1 MATAPEAVEDLFRA
15 ADIQIN
21 GNRAWDIQ
29 VHDERFFPRL
39 LAGGSL
45 GFGESYMD
53 GWWDCEALDEMC
65 CRAIAARLEERFT
78 YNLRNLVALA
88 ISFIINRQ
96 TQRRSRRVGET
107 HYNLGNDFF
116 QAMLDPWM
124 QYSCA
129 HYQEGDD
136 LAAAQRRK
144 LEMICQRLQLR
155 PGLRLVDIGCGWGG
169 LAKYAAEHYGCS
181 VVGLTIS
188 SEQQQFAE
196 RWCRGLDVQIQLCD
210 YRRLRG
216 PFDRAVSVGMVE
228 HVGFKNYRTYL
239 QVVAASLGKGS
250 RFLCQGICNS
260 VSIYQLDPWMRR
272 YVFPNSVLPSL
283 SSLTKAAGGLFL
295 VEDVLNLGPH
305 YDPTL
310 MAWEENFRRAW
321 PRFAGRHNERFR
333 RMWRFYLLSCA
344 GAFRARSMQVYSILF
359 SKEASSSADQPVA
372 ARSAHAAE
380 RADSIAGA
388 NRPLRRR

>member
-1 MATAPEAVEDLFRA
+1 MAAAREAVENLLRA

-21 GNRAWDIQ
+21 GARPWDIQ
-29 VHDERFFPRL
+29 VHDERFFPRV
-39 LAGGSL
+39 LAGGTL

-53 GWWDCEALDEMC
+53 RWWDCAALDEMC
-65 CRAIAARLEERFT
+65 GRAIAARLEQRFT
-78 YNLRNLVALA
+78 FSLRNLLALA
-88 ISFIINRQ
+88 ISLSMNRQ

-129 HYQEGDD
+129 LYADGDD
-136 LAAAQRRK
+136 LASAQRRK
-144 LEMICQRLQLR
+144 LEMTCQRLQLR
-155 PGLRLVDIGCGWGG
+155 PGMRLLDIGCGWGG

-188 SEQQQFAE
+188 REQQLFAE

-210 YRRLRG
+210 YRRVRG
-216 PFDRAVSVGMVE
+216 TFDRAVSVGMVE

-239 QVVAASLGKGS
+239 QVVAASLGKEG
-250 RFLCQGICNS
+250 RFVCQGICNS
-260 VSIYQLDPWMRR
+260 VSSFQLDPWMRR
-272 YVFPNSVLPSL
+272 YIFPNSVLPSL
-283 SSLTKAAGGLFL
+283 SRLTRAAEGLFI
-295 VEDVLNLGPH
+295 VEDVLNLGRH

-321 PRFAGRHNERFR
+321 PRFAGRYDDRFR

-359 SKEASSSADQPVA
+359 SKEGSSLVDQPTS
-372 ARSAHAAE
+372 ARSARAA
-380 RADSIAGA
+380 APDDSTVM
-388 NRPLRRR
+388 R

>member
-1 MATAPEAVEDLFRA
+1 MAAAREAVENLLRA

-21 GNRAWDIQ
+21 GARTWDIQ
-29 VHDERFFPRL
+29 VHDERFFQRI
-39 LAGGSL
+39 LAGGTL

-53 GWWDCEALDEMC
+53 GWWDCEALDELC

-78 YNLRNLVALA
+78 YSVGNLAALA
-88 ISFIINRQ
+88 IALVMNRQ

-107 HYNLGNDFF
+107 HYDLGNDFF

-129 HYQEGDD
+129 LYAEGDD
-136 LAAAQRRK
+136 LAAAQQRK
-144 LEMICQRLQLR
+144 LEMTCQRLQLR
-155 PGLRLVDIGCGWGG
+155 PGLRLLDIGCGWGG

-188 SEQQQFAE
+188 SAQQQFAE

-216 PFDRAVSVGMVE
+216 TFDRAVSVGMVE
-228 HVGFKNYRTYL
+228 HVGFKNYRSYL
-239 QVVAASLGKGS
+239 RVAATSLGKEG
-250 RFLCQGICNS
+250 RFVCQGICNS
-260 VSIYQLDPWMRR
+260 VLNHQLDPWMRR
-272 YVFPNSVLPSL
+272 YIFPNSVLPSL
-283 SSLTKAAGGLFL
+283 ASLTKAAEGLLL
-295 VEDVLNLGPH
+295 VEDMLNLGPH

-321 PRFAGRHNERFR
+321 PRFAARYDERFF

-359 SKEASSSADQPVA
+359 SKEGSSSTDQSA
-372 ARSAHAAE
+372 AVYSARAAKSD
-380 RADSIAGA
+380 DSMA
-388 NRPLRRR
+388 LR